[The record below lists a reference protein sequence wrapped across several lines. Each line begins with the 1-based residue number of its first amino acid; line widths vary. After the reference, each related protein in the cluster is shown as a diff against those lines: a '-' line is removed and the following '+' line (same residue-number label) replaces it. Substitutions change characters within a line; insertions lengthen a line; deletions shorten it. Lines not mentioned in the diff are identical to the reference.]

1 MNENN
6 KIKAGEWFEKAKH
19 DLATVEMI
27 IREAGYA
34 DTAAILLQQA
44 AEKYL
49 KGYLIG
55 KGWKLIKTH
64 DLKELLNE
72 AVKYDNRFSNF
83 YVLAEKLSQYYVEVK
98 YPFSKVLVSM
108 EEVKA
113 DYETVK
119 ELLKIIGEA

>member
-19 DLATVEMI
+19 DMETVKLI
-27 IREAGYA
+27 IDSSGYP

-49 KGYLIG
+49 KGYLIS
-55 KGWKLIKTH
+55 KGWKLVKTH
-64 DLKELLNE
+64 DLKQLLNE
-72 AVKYDNRFSNF
+72 AVKYDER
-83 YVLAEKLSQYYVEVK
+83 LEKYYDLLERLTRYYAEVK
-98 YPFSKVLVSM
+98 YPFSEVLVSL

>member
-19 DLATVEMI
+19 DLATVELI
-27 IREAGYA
+27 IRESGYA

-55 KGWKLIKTH
+55 KGWKLVKTH
-64 DLKELLNE
+64 DLKQLLNE
-72 AVKYDNRFSNF
+72 AVKYDERLEK
-83 YVLAEKLSQYYVEVK
+83 YYDLLERLTRYYAEVQ
-98 YPFSKVLVSM
+98 YPFSKVLVSL
-108 EEVKA
+108 EEVKEN
-113 DYETVK
+113 YEAVK